1 MLTGLIPEPCSF
13 ASGAR
18 VGHADG
24 LFRTGDRGASVNAVI
39 SHDGGSGE
47 TIRILKPVVGPEHL
61 APTDP
66 RHVAAQRPDI
76 GNSFTS
82 PPEAAAEM
90 ERRDRERREQA
101 IEIEKLV
108 TT

>member
-1 MLTGLIPEPCSF
+1 LTDEERREIAADA
-13 ASGAR
+13 AS
-18 VGHADG
+18 
-24 LFRTGDRGASVNAVI
+24 
-39 SHDGGSGE
+39 
-47 TIRILKPVVGPEHL
+47 
-61 APTDP
+61 
-66 RHVAAQRPDI
+66 AQRPDI